1 MMKKILIVDDHAI
14 VRRGLKDLLEDL
26 ENNITIL
33 EAGDGDEAIEI
44 CRSKG
49 IDLVLIDFSL
59 PGKNGLE
66 TISVLRSEQPQL
78 KFIMLSI
85 YPEEQYAMRAMKAGA
100 SAYLNKEC
108 MPEELLKAVRKV
120 ISGGKYI
127 SEALA
132 ELMAFEMSG
141 ETSEAKHLKLSNREN
156 EVLLKIVEGHSIN
169 EIADELNLSAKTI
182 STYKARILE
191 KLDLK
196 NSAQLAAYAVK
207 NNLVH

>member
-1 MMKKILIVDDHAI
+1 MRKILIVDDHAI
-14 VRRGLKDLLEDL
+14 VRRGLKDLLVDL
-26 ENNITIL
+26 EHGVKIY
-33 EAGDGDEAIEI
+33 EAGAGDEAIDQ
-44 CRSKG
+44 CRRESF
-49 IDLVLIDFSL
+49 DLVLIDFSL

-66 TISVLRSEQPQL
+66 TISILRSEQPDL

-108 MPEELLKAVRKV
+108 LPEELMKAVRKV
-120 ISGGKYI
+120 LSGGKYI

-141 ETSEAKHLKLSNREN
+141 ETQEAKHTRLSNREN
-156 EVLLKIVEGHSIN
+156 EVLLKIVAGQSIN
-169 EIADELNLSAKTI
+169 EIADELFLSAKTI

-191 KLDLK
+191 KLELK
-196 NSAQLAAYAVK
+196 NSAQLATYAVK